1 MVIFLKN
8 SDFTGQAVLRR
19 VHDLPE
25 PVRAVLRHVAYF
37 ICGMLFASASNL
49 SAVSPFGVAFCAA
62 AENKYILS
70 AGLGAAA
77 GYILT
82 QDSIS
87 SLRLIAASVCAGV
100 LARVMREFEKVR
112 NGRLLPSCIAFL
124 SCFLSGMAVLFANGL
139 TGETFLLYLG
149 EGVTAFA
156 AAYFF
161 STAQYVLENGKPVRG
176 VTLEEAS
183 AVLGSGFLIM
193 CSLSGLTVL
202 EVSPARMIMVFGVLF
217 FAAIY
222 KEAGGAVGGML
233 AFLLIAISS
242 DTGAVSASFAVG
254 GLLAGAFS
262 RLGRRAVP
270 PAFFASFLTAYM
282 FSGGGSEKYFL
293 LIEAALP
300 CAVFMFLPN
309 SLFIKAEGFLLP
321 KDSAANASA
330 ENGEV
335 RRRIHAART
344 AVDDIERSVSA
355 VSKRLSEMESCAG
368 EKLMLEVQSSVCC
381 GCGRYDFCW
390 EQNFKETRNALDE
403 MYETLKK
410 GGVMSRDKLP
420 SPFSNRCIRQTSFA
434 ETYSRLFF
442 GVVFSEAADKKTDEV
457 RLVTADQFG
466 GISDMLRDLEN
477 EFNGDV
483 SFDTKTAERIRKK
496 VRDRFCCD
504 TDFVS
509 CLRDKNGR
517 MFCEITFSE
526 VPSSLN
532 IGELRDAVGETC
544 DREFELPV
552 IKGDRSVRLCE
563 KTAYS
568 VESACSQ
575 IPADN
580 EKLCGDT
587 FESFYDGMGNYVV
600 ILSDGMGTGPRAALD
615 SAMAS
620 GLMARLV
627 KAGFGFQSA
636 LRLVNSSLLLKSR
649 DESLATLDIVKID
662 LYTGKAV
669 FYKAGAAPSV
679 IRRQNGKLLEI
690 KKAALPAGILRDAT
704 FSSCEGQLENGDT
717 VIIASDGAYE
727 YAHNA
732 VKEELQS
739 GGAKRA
745 STKAKNISLRAKK
758 AKGKARCDDITV
770 IALNISGRARRE
782 QKI

>member
-1 MVIFLKN
+1 MVIFLRN
-8 SDFTGQAVLRR
+8 SDFTGQAVLRKNF
-19 VHDLPE
+19 VLPE
-25 PVRAVLRHVAYF
+25 PVKAVLMHIAYF
-37 ICGMLFASASNL
+37 VCGMLFSSASNL
-49 SAVSPFGVAFCAA
+49 SAVAPFGVAFCAA

-70 AGLGAAA
+70 SGLGAAA

-82 QDSIS
+82 QDSVS

-100 LARVMREFEKVR
+100 LSRVMREFEKVR
-112 NGRLLPSCIAFL
+112 KKRLLPSCIAFL
-124 SCFLSGMAVLFANGL
+124 SCFLSGMAVLLANGL
-139 TGETFLLYLG
+139 TAETFLLYLG

-161 STAQYVLENGKPVRG
+161 STAQYIFENGKPVRG
-176 VTLEEAS
+176 VSLKDAA
-183 AVLGSGFLIM
+183 AVLGVGFLLL
-193 CSLSGLTVL
+193 CSLSGVTIF
-202 EVSPARMIMVFGVLF
+202 EVSPARMIIAFGVLF
-217 FAAIY
+217 CAAVY
-222 KEAGGAVGGML
+222 KESGGAVSGML
-233 AFLLIAISS
+233 AFLLVATSS
-242 DTGAVSASFAVG
+242 DVGAVSASFAVG

-262 RLGRRAVP
+262 GLGRRAVP
-270 PAFFASFLTAYM
+270 PAFFVSFLTAYM
-282 FSGGGSEKYFL
+282 FSGGGSEKLFL
-293 LIEAALP
+293 LIEVLLP

-309 SLFIKAEGFLLP
+309 SLFMKAENFLLP
-321 KDSAANASA
+321 EEPAADISA
-330 ENGEV
+330 ENDEV
-335 RRRIHAART
+335 RRRIRAARN

-355 VSKRLSEMESCAG
+355 VSKRLSEMENCGS
-368 EKLMLEVQSSVCC
+368 EKLMIEIQNSVCC

-390 EQNFKETRNALDE
+390 EQNFRDTKTALDE
-403 MYETLKK
+403 MYDTLKK
-410 GGVMSRDKLP
+410 SGAMSRDKLP

-434 ETYSRLFF
+434 ETYSKLFF
-442 GVVFSEAADKKTDEV
+442 GVAFSEAADKKINEV

-477 EFNGDV
+477 EFNGDI
-483 SFDTKTAERIRKK
+483 SFDAKTAERIRENTE
-496 VRDRFCCD
+496 DRFSVKVE
-504 TDFVS
+504 FVS
-509 CLRDKNGR
+509 CFRDKNGR
-517 MFCEITFSE
+517 MFCEMTFSAA
-526 VPSSLN
+526 PSSLN

-552 IKGDRSVRLCE
+552 IKGDRCIKLCE

-568 VESACSQ
+568 VESAFSQ

-587 FESFYDGMGNYVV
+587 FESFYDGRGNYVV

-649 DESLATLDIVKID
+649 EESLATLDIVKID
-662 LYTGKAV
+662 LYTGKAA

-690 KKAALPAGILRDAT
+690 KKAALPAGILRDAV

-732 VKEELQS
+732 VKEELQK

-745 STKAKNISLRAKK
+745 SAEAKNISRRAKK
-758 AKGKARCDDITV
+758 AKGNVRCDDITV
-770 IALNISGRARRE
+770 IALNIKKKAG
-782 QKI
+782 

>member
-1 MVIFLKN
+1 
-8 SDFTGQAVLRR
+8 
-19 VHDLPE
+19 
-25 PVRAVLRHVAYF
+25 
-37 ICGMLFASASNL
+37 
-49 SAVSPFGVAFCAA
+49 
-62 AENKYILS
+62 
-70 AGLGAAA
+70 
-77 GYILT
+77 
-82 QDSIS
+82 
-87 SLRLIAASVCAGV
+87 
-100 LARVMREFEKVR
+100 
-112 NGRLLPSCIAFL
+112 
-124 SCFLSGMAVLFANGL
+124 
-139 TGETFLLYLG
+139 
-149 EGVTAFA
+149 
-156 AAYFF
+156 
-161 STAQYVLENGKPVRG
+161 
-176 VTLEEAS
+176 
-183 AVLGSGFLIM
+183 
-193 CSLSGLTVL
+193 
-202 EVSPARMIMVFGVLF
+202 
-217 FAAIY
+217 
-222 KEAGGAVGGML
+222 
-233 AFLLIAISS
+233 
-242 DTGAVSASFAVG
+242 
-254 GLLAGAFS
+254 
-262 RLGRRAVP
+262 
-270 PAFFASFLTAYM
+270 
-282 FSGGGSEKYFL
+282 
-293 LIEAALP
+293 
-300 CAVFMFLPN
+300 
-309 SLFIKAEGFLLP
+309 
-321 KDSAANASA
+321 
-330 ENGEV
+330 
-335 RRRIHAART
+335 
-344 AVDDIERSVSA
+344 
-355 VSKRLSEMESCAG
+355 
-368 EKLMLEVQSSVCC
+368 
-381 GCGRYDFCW
+381 
-390 EQNFKETRNALDE
+390 
-403 MYETLKK
+403 
-410 GGVMSRDKLP
+410 
-420 SPFSNRCIRQTSFA
+420 
-434 ETYSRLFF
+434 
-442 GVVFSEAADKKTDEV
+442 
-457 RLVTADQFG
+457 
-466 GISDMLRDLEN
+466 
-477 EFNGDV
+477 
-483 SFDTKTAERIRKK
+483 
-496 VRDRFCCD
+496 
-504 TDFVS
+504 
-509 CLRDKNGR
+509 

-587 FESFYDGMGNYVV
+587 FESFYDGRGNYVV

-782 QKI
+782 QKN